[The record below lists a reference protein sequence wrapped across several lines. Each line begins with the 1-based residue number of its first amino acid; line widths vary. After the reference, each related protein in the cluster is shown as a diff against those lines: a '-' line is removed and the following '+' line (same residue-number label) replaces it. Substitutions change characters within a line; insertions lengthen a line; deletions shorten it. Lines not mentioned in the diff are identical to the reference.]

1 MPRKTLQ
8 TFEIQYLQVMDCD
21 GNVDKKLMPALSH
34 QQIKELYEFM
44 VLVRTFDDKAFK
56 LQRQGRLG
64 TYLQVKGQEASQVGA
79 AYALKDEDWLFPS
92 GRDVGALITRNHPL
106 HMLLQYRGGDERG
119 VKAPEGLNNFPITI
133 PVSTQ
138 IPHTTGSAW
147 ASKMLGEKVVHM
159 TLFGDGATSR
169 SDFHEGLN
177 FAGLF
182 RVPAVFVCEN
192 NGYAISLPRVR
203 QTAAETLAQKAFS
216 YGIDGIQVDGNDV
229 FAVYSVAAHAVEKAR
244 QGEGPTL
251 IECIT
256 YRAAGHSTSDDDLK
270 YRSKKEIEEWQ
281 KKDPIERLERY
292 MRKNNLLTDKN
303 RKDVLQRTRQ
313 RVEKAV
319 EDYENVPP
327 PRPRDLFTNTYA
339 RPTNELKEQMNEFT
353 EGPDG

>member
-8 TFEIQYLQVMDCD
+8 TFEVQYLQVMDCD
-21 GNVDKKLMPALSH
+21 GNVDKKLMPSLSH
-34 QQIKELYEFM
+34 QQIKELYELM
-44 VLVRTFDDKAFK
+44 VLVRMFDDKAFK

-64 TYLQVKGQEASQVGA
+64 TYLQAKGQEASQVGA
-79 AYALKDEDWLFPS
+79 AYALKEEDWLFPS
-92 GRDVGALITRNHPL
+92 GRDVGTLITRNHPL

-147 ASKMLGEKVVHM
+147 ASKMLGERAVHM
-159 TLFGDGATSR
+159 TFFGDGATSR

-182 RVPAVFVCEN
+182 KVPAVFICEN
-192 NGYAISLPRVR
+192 NGYAISLPRAR
-203 QTAAETLAQKAFS
+203 QTAAETLAQRAFS
-216 YGIDGIQVDGNDV
+216 YGIEGIQVDGNDV
-229 FAVYSVAAHAVEKAR
+229 FAVYSAAAHAVEKAR
-244 QGEGPTL
+244 QGGCPTL
-251 IECIT
+251 IECVT
-256 YRAAGHSTSDDDLK
+256 YRTAGHSTSDDDLK
-270 YRSKKEIEEWQ
+270 YRSKEEVEEWQ

-292 MRKNNLLTDKN
+292 MRGNRLLTDKS
-303 RKDVLQRTRQ
+303 REDVLQRVRQ

-319 EDYENVPP
+319 EDYENVAP
-327 PRPRDLFTNTYA
+327 PRPIDLFTNTYA